1 MKKQRKE
8 KKINFK
14 QQTKTKDRAI
24 LTSSQKPVINAMLA
38 RLKLMV
44 NIITSSKEMAGVL
57 NEYFASV
64 FMPQNQ
70 GPVPAS
76 RHC

>member
-8 KKINFK
+8 KKNQF
-14 QQTKTKDRAI
+14 QATKTKDRAI